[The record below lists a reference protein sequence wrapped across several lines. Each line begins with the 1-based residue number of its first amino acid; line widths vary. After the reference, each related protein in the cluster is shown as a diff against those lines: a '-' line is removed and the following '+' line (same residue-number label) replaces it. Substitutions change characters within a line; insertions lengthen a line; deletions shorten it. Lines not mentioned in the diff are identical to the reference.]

1 MPRTKMDKKPKHY
14 ELRVLLSGT
23 VTTTERTRPELEKMI
38 GRSGPTVTK
47 KLKDPGLLTLDELT
61 ALGRGLH
68 IPIDELR
75 AAIRY

>member
-1 MPRTKMDKKPKHY
+1 MPRTKLDKKPKHY
-14 ELRVLLSGT
+14 DLQVLLRGT
-23 VTTTERTRPELEKMI
+23 VDTNERTRPELAKMMQC
-38 GRSGPTVTK
+38 SNPTVTK
-47 KLKDPGLLTLDELT
+47 KLKDPGLLTLNELT